1 MTVRRR
7 RLYMRETHTS
17 WHRNPGKIYRRLRG
31 PPRTSVLMRRQDEET
46 TDRSV
51 MDSWLL
57 DAWLP
62 IMQRHRDGGP
72 SWELFKERYAAYI
85 PEVPL
90 PLQPLSGEQLHMAA
104 ADMGSGKAP
113 GTDGCTLRS

>member
-1 MTVRRR
+1 
-7 RLYMRETHTS
+7 
-17 WHRNPGKIYRRLRG
+17 
-31 PPRTSVLMRRQDEET
+31 MRRQDEET

-90 PLQPLSGEQLHMAA
+90 PSSL
-104 ADMGSGKAP
+104 
-113 GTDGCTLRS
+113 